1 MEHFTVDP
9 GRGVRGSIMG
19 HDVMVGSVRMMQEHG
34 LSLPDWTSSGATVVY
49 VTVNGIIEAGYAIR
63 DELKPTTKQV
73 IQEIQ
78 QTKAVYLL
86 TGDRREVALQLATE
100 LQIPH
105 SHVFSDVLPIEK
117 ADHIKTLQANGQRV
131 AMVGDG
137 INDAPALA
145 TANVGIALGS
155 GTDVA
160 LEAADVTLLGHDLQ
174 QVITAIR
181 LSEQTMKNIRQN
193 LFFALGYNAIG
204 IPVACLGLLAPW
216 VAGAA
221 MAFSSVSVV
230 TNALRLKRIPLS
242 KGGNQS

>member
-1 MEHFTVDP
+1 MKETTLTVV
-9 GRGVRGSIMG
+9 GMTCNHCKASVESALNELNGV
-19 HDVMVGSVRMMQEHG
+19 
-34 LSLPDWTSSGATVVY
+34 TNATVSLADNN
-49 VTVNGIIEAGYAIR
+49 VTVTHE
-63 DELKPTTKQV
+63 DV
-73 IQEIQ
+73 
-78 QTKAVYLL
+78 
-86 TGDRREVALQLATE
+86 ATE
-100 LQIPH
+100 LQIPQT
-105 SHVFSDVLPIEK
+105 HVFSDVLPIEK
-117 ADHIKTLQANGQRV
+117 ADHIKALQSKGQRV

-174 QVITAIR
+174 QVLTAIR

-204 IPVACLGLLAPW
+204 IPIACLGLLAPW